1 MFKLHD
7 NIYCTCISILVNIDT
22 SSGVTPIEISCRSL
36 IEVTSNQFTF
46 KFNQI
51 RGMCALIN
59 VTSDD
64 LTITCNSVEATS
76 SEMCLQTCDVTS
88 TADAVPETT
97 ITFSPG
103 IHLEL
108 DSNGASSCAF
118 PPPKSKSYSLL
129 YSCHP
134 KFDNN
139 WVARCL
145 NLTNSIYFNS

>member
-1 MFKLHD
+1 MS
-7 NIYCTCISILVNIDT
+7 CISILVNIDT
-22 SSGVTPIEISCRSL
+22 SSDVTPIEISCRSL

-88 TADAVPETT
+88 TVDAVPETT

-118 PPPKSKSYSLL
+118 PPPKSKCFSLL
-129 YSCHP
+129 HSFYQM
-134 KFDNN
+134 FDHES
-139 WVARCL
+139 VARFL
-145 NLTNSIYFNS
+145 NLTG